1 MLCKPAWQPLF
12 LAIHTHS
19 SAAFPSLLASKA
31 RPLTYGGTNSSIS
44 ISPLTGFSLLNKS
57 QGHPPQPPTVA
68 LHKTHSAL
76 LLLGAQSL
84 QQLPNFSIMLHGL
97 TVPVTEKILQHL
109 LLVLETQAQLLC
121 YLTLPGAQLAQQ
133 SCCKF
138 LNKGEE
144 RRETATVK
152 LEVVQGLFSLG
163 VAERAESP
171 DTGMYR
177 GQKQPTSKH

>member
-1 MLCKPAWQPLF
+1 MSLETLQTSLAVTAPGHSHPLQCSPPISAQQPL
-12 LAIHTHS
+12 LY
-19 SAAFPSLLASKA
+19 
-31 RPLTYGGTNSSIS
+31 RGTTSSILL
-44 ISPLTGFSLLNKS
+44 SPLRGFSLLSKS
-57 QGHPPQPPTVA
+57 QGHPPQPPTGA

-97 TVPVTEKILQHL
+97 TVPVTEEILQHL

-138 LNKGEE
+138 LSKGEE
-144 RRETATVK
+144 RR
-152 LEVVQGLFSLG
+152 LRVVRGLSSLG
-163 VAERAESP
+163 VAEEAVSAGT
-171 DTGMYR
+171 DVLKC
-177 GQKQPTSKH
+177 QNQPASKH